1 MLPAPRRPLQR
12 KSTVCGLNSLHP
24 ASNRAGPL
32 YLNPQPVSFLAALA
46 LPGLLPR
53 VALLALRFRFEK
65 YAQHTFSTETER
77 RKNSGSSQSLASLLR
92 LTEPTNQSTNMSTAL
107 NNNSTRTRVPG
118 TVAISDDEMRRFAPS
133 VFASQPIEGVSE
145 RYSFL
150 PTSSI
155 LNGMRGN
162 GWVPVRAQEQSVRTE
177 ARRGFQKHVVRFARV
192 EHLQTWEKNQ
202 VRPEVV
208 LVNSH
213 DKSSAYQLHCG
224 LFRLVC
230 TNGMVVSDGTFQ
242 RISIKHSGF
251 NPDSVIEASFKVLT
265 AVPDIMNKVQL
276 FQERLLTDAEQ
287 LALATGAAAYRWEDL
302 TKAPVNP
309 SILLDPRR
317 YGDGA
322 KDLWTTLN
330 CVQENIIR
338 GGQRDR
344 SRRRPDGSRMPKSRA
359 IKGVDEDMK
368 LNKALWEMAEVL
380 RNGGAQ

>member
-1 MLPAPRRPLQR
+1 MPSILFRPKPNVEKTPAASKASPLC
-12 KSTVCGLNSLHP
+12 CGSL
-24 ASNRAGPL
+24 
-32 YLNPQPVSFLAALA
+32 Q
-46 LPGLLPR
+46 
-53 VALLALRFRFEK
+53 
-65 YAQHTFSTETER
+65 
-77 RKNSGSSQSLASLLR
+77 
-92 LTEPTNQSTNMSTAL
+92 PTNQSTNMSTAL
-107 NNNSTRTRVPG
+107 NHNSTKSRVPG

-155 LNGMRGN
+155 LNGMREN
-162 GWVPVRAQEQSVRTE
+162 GWVPVRAQEQSIRTE

-192 EHLQTWEKNQ
+192 EHLQSWEKNQ

-251 NPDSVIEASFKVLT
+251 NPESVIEASFKVLT

-276 FQERLLTDAEQ
+276 FQDRILTDAEQ
-287 LALATGAAAYRWEDL
+287 LALATG
-302 TKAPVNP
+302 
-309 SILLDPRR
+309 
-317 YGDGA
+317 
-322 KDLWTTLN
+322 TTLRSWTDDSGPYHA
-330 CVQENIIR
+330 QPW
-338 GGQRDR
+338 QRC
-344 SRRRPDGSRMPKSRA
+344 RR
-359 IKGVDEDMK
+359 
-368 LNKALWEMAEVL
+368 
-380 RNGGAQ
+380 